1 MNAQATI
8 INTVPSAAKALL
20 EARSMPES
28 TITINLAGEPLSA
41 DLVERIFG
49 TTSIKY
55 VVNLYAP
62 SETTTYSTW
71 LRMTRDA
78 GFIES
83 IGRPISNTGIYI
95 LDAHGEPCPIGAYWE
110 IYIGGAGVARGYLNR
125 PDLTAERFVEDP
137 FSGEAGGRMY
147 RTGDLGRWRSDG
159 YIEFL
164 GRNDFQVKIRG
175 FRIELGEIEAALGRL
190 ETVREAVALARE
202 DAPGDKRIVAY
213 IVGRGGAEPNVERLR
228 GSLMSDL
235 PDYMI
240 PSAFMFLEALPLTPN
255 GKVDRKALPAPDL
268 YAQGTRAYVA
278 PRTTTEWLLLKEF
291 KNVLGLE
298 SIGVDDNFFELGGHS
313 LTAIKLID
321 GIRRKISGDLPTMA
335 IFQAPTARKLAEM
348 ISGHQNDNR
357 SLVVPLCRGG
367 ENPPIYCIHP
377 AGGSPIRYQAFAD
390 SLQGLAPVN
399 GIQSRRI
406 FDDRHIDESLE
417 KMAECYV
424 RQISD
429 HQPQGPYFLLG

>member
-1 MNAQATI
+1 
-8 INTVPSAAKALL
+8 
-20 EARSMPES
+20 
-28 TITINLAGEPLSA
+28 
-41 DLVERIFG
+41 
-49 TTSIKY
+49 
-55 VVNLYAP
+55 
-62 SETTTYSTW
+62 
-71 LRMTRDA
+71 
-78 GFIES
+78 
-83 IGRPISNTGIYI
+83 
-95 LDAHGEPCPIGAYWE
+95 
-110 IYIGGAGVARGYLNR
+110 
-125 PDLTAERFVEDP
+125 
-137 FSGEAGGRMY
+137 
-147 RTGDLGRWRSDG
+147 
-159 YIEFL
+159 
-164 GRNDFQVKIRG
+164 
-175 FRIELGEIEAALGRL
+175 
-190 ETVREAVALARE
+190 
-202 DAPGDKRIVAY
+202 
-213 IVGRGGAEPNVERLR
+213 
-228 GSLMSDL
+228 
-235 PDYMI
+235 
-240 PSAFMFLEALPLTPN
+240 MFLEALPLTPN
-255 GKVDRKALPAPDL
+255 GKVDRKALPAPNFD
-268 YAQGTRAYVA
+268 AQGTRAYVA

-357 SLVVPLCRGG
+357 SLVVPLCKGG

-424 RQISD
+424 RQIRD
-429 HQPQGPYFLLG
+429 HQPQGPYFLLGWSSAGVTAVAIAEKLEALGKKVAFVGVIDSFLDFPSFGDGVDIANGPTAVLDGFREFAILEGKNPDELLTDEDRKHLLAMSDRLSAKEQVRYIAVWGQERGYWQGVSSELIDFIYTDTVNAIRMICEHDLKKFGRPSIIGQHSSRLRPTKRQNPSGLRLRKAV